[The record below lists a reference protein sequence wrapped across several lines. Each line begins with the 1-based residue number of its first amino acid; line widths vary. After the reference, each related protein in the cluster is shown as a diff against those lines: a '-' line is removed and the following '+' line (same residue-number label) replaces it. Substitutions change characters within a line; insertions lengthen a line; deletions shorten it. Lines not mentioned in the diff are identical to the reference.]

1 MCALSKM
8 LGKPDA
14 RRVGAGLGSL
24 AERYGNHPVHLLPA
38 GRRTGLHASARRNHL
53 RHRAPGDGAAECG
66 KRIRSDLDARLA
78 LPAYEMTLKAAH
90 IFNLLDARGAISVTE
105 RAAYMGRIRALSR
118 RIAQTYYE
126 ARAALG
132 FPLLATSK
140 NLFTICHERPSDRE
154 GRSAGSGAYMK
165 YVSIPSTARPCITG
179 AQ

>member
-8 LGKPDA
+8 IGKPDA

-66 KRIRSDLDARLA
+66 KRIQSDTDWLFSQFNTYETQAQRLMDAPLA

-90 IFNLLDARGAISVTE
+90 TFNLLDARGAI
-105 RAAYMGRIRALSR
+105 
-118 RIAQTYYE
+118 
-126 ARAALG
+126 
-132 FPLLATSK
+132 
-140 NLFTICHERPSDRE
+140 
-154 GRSAGSGAYMK
+154 
-165 YVSIPSTARPCITG
+165 
-179 AQ
+179 